1 MHYFKNLKTE
11 EAKKLLGHK
20 FPMRGD
26 LEDGNPDRDSS
37 FAIIRDTMCPAV
49 LTENLFMDNENDYRF
64 LMSDEGLQTIIDIH
78 VNAVSRIVA
87 ISHKFCYLYKN

>member
-1 MHYFKNLKTE
+1 
-11 EAKKLLGHK
+11 
-20 FPMRGD
+20 MRGD

-49 LTENLFMDNENDYRF
+49 LTENLFMDSENDSRF